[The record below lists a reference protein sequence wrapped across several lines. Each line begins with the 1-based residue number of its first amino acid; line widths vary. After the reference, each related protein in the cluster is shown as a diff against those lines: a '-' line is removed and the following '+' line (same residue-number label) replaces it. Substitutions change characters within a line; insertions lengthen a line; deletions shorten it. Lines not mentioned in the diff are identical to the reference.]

1 MNKTTR
7 IAVLVAWAALAA
19 APLLGSGPHHSLLAR
34 TVTILAPA
42 QRTEAADQANPS
54 EGKILYYQDPMHP
67 WYHSDKPGIAPD
79 CGMKLVPVYAS
90 EATDQSKPGER
101 KILYY
106 QDAMNPSYH
115 SDKPGIAPDGMKLVP
130 VYASETP
137 AAALPPGGVAISPA
151 RQQLMGVTTAKAEY
165 RALDQTIRSFG
176 QVAMDETRLVHVH
189 VRTNGWIQKVLA
201 DYTWQQVKQGDP
213 LFTFYSPDLLATEQE
228 YLLALRA
235 RESLGRS
242 SFPEVAAAGASLLD
256 AARRRLE
263 LWDLT
268 DVQIHDMETSGK
280 PSREITVYAPASGYV
295 VDRKAFPNQYVTPET
310 DIYQLVDL
318 SSVWAEAEVYESD
331 APSLSLGQDAALTT
345 QALPNTVLRGRITFI
360 SPTVKPDTRTL
371 TVRVEFPNPDLK
383 LKPGMWVNV
392 ELRRGLGRQLTVPVD
407 AVLDSG
413 THQRVF
419 VALGKGVFEPRTVT
433 VGARSGDYAVI
444 RSGLRAGEEVVTRAN
459 FLIDSESNL
468 RESTEGMQK

>member
-1 MNKTTR
+1 MSKR
-7 IAVLVAWAALAA
+7 IAVIAVWMALTG
-19 APLLGSGPHHSLLAR
+19 APLLGSGAHRSLPNRVAAF
-34 TVTILAPA
+34 LAPTPRA
-42 QRTEAADQANPS
+42 EAAGQASPG
-54 EGKILYYQDPMHP
+54 EGRILYYKDPMHP

-79 CGMKLVPVYAS
+79 CGMKLVPVYAA
-90 EATDQSKPGER
+90 ETTDPPQPGER
-101 KILYY
+101 RILYY

-115 SDKPGIAPDGMKLVP
+115 SDKPGLAPDGMKLVP

-137 AAALPPGGVAISPA
+137 AAALPPGGVAISSA

-165 RALDQTIRSFG
+165 RAFDQTVRSYG
-176 QVAMDETRLVHVH
+176 QVTMDETRLVHVH
-189 VRTNGWIQKVLA
+189 VRTSGWIQKVFV

-235 RESLGRS
+235 RDSLAKS
-242 SFPEVAAAGASLLD
+242 SFPEIATAGASLLE

-268 DVQIHDMETSGK
+268 EGEIHELEHSGK
-280 PSREITVYAPASGYV
+280 PVRDITVHSPASGYV
-295 VDRKAFPNQYVTPET
+295 LDRKAFPNQYVSPEM

-318 SSVWAEAEVYESD
+318 SSIWAEGEIYESD
-331 APSLSLGQDAALTT
+331 APAVSLGQEAVLTT
-345 QALPNTVLRGRITFI
+345 EALPNTALSGRLIFI
-360 SPTVKPDTRTL
+360 SPTVKPDTRTI
-371 TVRVEFPNPDLK
+371 TVRMEFPNPGAR
-383 LKPGMWVNV
+383 LKPGMFVNV
-392 ELRRGLGRQLTVPVD
+392 ELHRGLGRRLTVPVD

-413 THQRVF
+413 AHQRVF
-419 VALGKGVFEPRTVT
+419 IDRGKGIFELRNVT

-444 RSGLRAGEEVVTRAN
+444 LSGLRAGERVVTRAN

-468 RESTEGMQK
+468 RESVEGMQK